1 LRETRSPAVV
11 EGHDALDE
19 LSKAA
24 KRAAAL
30 TQQLLAFGRRQVL
43 QPRVLDLNEAL
54 RNIHTMLRRLVRE
67 NIVIILNLDPGI
79 DRVRVDPGQLDQ
91 VIVNLVMNSGDA
103 MPKGGTIT
111 VSTSN
116 KVLTDADTRV
126 HPYVRPGRFVSLE
139 VVDTGTGMDAATVA
153 RVFEPFFTTKPQGK
167 GTGLGLSTV
176 YGIVKQSGGYVW
188 VNSEP
193 GRGTRVSVCLPTVE
207 DESRESGVRSRESS
221 Q

>member
-1 LRETRSPAVV
+1 M
-11 EGHDALDE
+11 
-19 LSKAA
+19 KAA
-24 KRAAAL
+24 KRAASL

-43 QPRVLDLNEAL
+43 QPQILDLNDAL
-54 RNIHTMLRRLVRE
+54 HHVHSMLRRLVRE

-116 KVLTDADTRV
+116 QVLTGA
-126 HPYVRPGRFVSLE
+126 HAKIYPYVRPGRFVALE
-139 VVDTGTGMDAATVA
+139 VADTGTGMDAATVA
-153 RVFEPFFTTKPQGK
+153 RAFEPFFTTKPLGK

-188 VNSEP
+188 VHSAP
-193 GRGTRVSVCLPTVE
+193 DRGTSVKVCLPIVE
-207 DESRESGVRSRESS
+207 SAKPAVAI